1 MTMHRIAT
9 LLFTGAA
16 MLLAD
21 AAAAQM
27 EPPTITC
34 AQARRQVQARGAAVV
49 HSSRHIY
56 DRYVVDQ
63 RFCAHGETTR
73 AAFIPTRDDPA
84 CFVGFRCVV
93 PDGFPFR
100 D

>member
-1 MTMHRIAT
+1 MSLSLAGALVAT
-9 LLFTGAA
+9 S
-16 MLLAD
+16 LLAPSS
-21 AAAAQM
+21 ALAQM
-27 EPPTITC
+27 EPPTISC
-34 AQARRQVQARGAAVV
+34 AQARGQVQARGAAVV

-56 DRYVVDQ
+56 DRFVLDQ

-84 CFVGFRCVV
+84 CFVGFRCVT
-93 PDGFPFR
+93 PDHNLLR

>member
-1 MTMHRIAT
+1 MMTACP
-9 LLFTGAA
+9 AS
-16 MLLAD
+16 
-21 AAAAQM
+21 AQM
-27 EPPTITC
+27 EPPTISC
-34 AQARRQVQARGAAVV
+34 AQARGQVQARGAAVV

-56 DRYVVDQ
+56 DRFVTDI

-93 PDGFPFR
+93 SSGNMFR

>member
-1 MTMHRIAT
+1 MNKTAR
-9 LLFTGAA
+9 LLITGAA
-16 MLLAD
+16 LLTPGVAT
-21 AAAAQM
+21 AQM

-34 AQARRQVQARGAAVV
+34 AQARGQVQARGAAVV
-49 HSSRHIY
+49 YSSRHIY
-56 DRYVVDQ
+56 DRFVIDQ

-84 CFVGFRCVV
+84 CFVGFRCVT
-93 PDGFPFR
+93 PDFNRMR

>member
-1 MTMHRIAT
+1 MKRIAM
-9 LLFTGAA
+9 LACLGAA
-16 MLLAD
+16 TLMAD
-21 AAAAQM
+21 VALAQM

-34 AQARRQVQARGAAVV
+34 AKARGQVQARGAAVV
-49 HSSRHIY
+49 YSSRHIY
-56 DRYVVDQ
+56 DRYVIDQ

-93 PDGFPFR
+93 PDGFLFR